1 MYDIGMVVSLCL
13 FCSEKAGLCFYAF
26 SVLTEGIFYSR
37 ISQYENTLSG
47 DAELSNVEKESYI
60 MAEMIEMMDFT
71 EETENAFEKTLTA
84 DEDADCVETESDEQ
98 ENMPDAEE
106 TELDDNRKVPE
117 IDFDRFLPILDFSK
131 VTDEQICDAACNK
144 LLCDSYFGINGFPV
158 IACFLWAY
166 NKAKDDLTFAKQVC
180 IKSKNFNKA
189 FEYLNK
195 TVMSRKSGTSG
206 GVGLDH
212 RQIFAILEEYFALDD
227 AEVARKEAEAEL
239 KRKKNAAKKAEKKGA
254 DKSKSKAKA
263 PKAAKPKKEEK
274 AETPQISF
282 DDLLGGV

>member
-1 MYDIGMVVSLCL
+1 
-13 FCSEKAGLCFYAF
+13 
-26 SVLTEGIFYSR
+26 
-37 ISQYENTLSG
+37 
-47 DAELSNVEKESYI
+47 

-71 EETENAFEKTLTA
+71 EETENTSEEASTA
-84 DEDADCVETESDEQ
+84 VEDADCVEKESNKPEKA
-98 ENMPDAEE
+98 PDAEE
-106 TELDDNRKVPE
+106 TELDDNQKVPE

-166 NKAKDDLTFAKQVC
+166 NKAKDDLEFAKQVC

-189 FEYLNK
+189 FEYLKK
-195 TVMSRKSGTSG
+195 TVMSCNAGASG

-227 AEVARKEAEAEL
+227 AEIARREAEAEL
-239 KRKKNAAKKAEKKGA
+239 KRKKSATKKAASKE
-254 DKSKSKAKA
+254 KSKPKAKA

-274 AETPQISF
+274 TETPQISF

>member
-1 MYDIGMVVSLCL
+1 MYDIGMALSLCL

-37 ISQYENTLSG
+37 NSQFEKTVSG
-47 DAELSNVEKESYI
+47 DAGLSNVEKESYI

-71 EETENAFEKTLTA
+71 EETENAFEEISTA

-131 VTDEQICDAACNK
+131 VTNEQICDAACNK
-144 LLCDSYFGINGFPV
+144 LLADSYFGINGFPV

-166 NKAKDDLTFAKQVC
+166 NKAKDDLEFAKQVC
-180 IKSKNFNKA
+180 IKSKDFNKA
-189 FEYLNK
+189 FEYLKK
-195 TVMSRKSGTSG
+195 TVMSCNAGASG

-227 AEVARKEAEAEL
+227 AEIARKEAEAEL
-239 KRKKNAAKKAEKKGA
+239 KRKKSATKKAA

-274 AETPQISF
+274 TETPQISF

>member
-1 MYDIGMVVSLCL
+1 
-13 FCSEKAGLCFYAF
+13 
-26 SVLTEGIFYSR
+26 
-37 ISQYENTLSG
+37 
-47 DAELSNVEKESYI
+47 

-71 EETENAFEKTLTA
+71 EETETA
-84 DEDADCVETESDEQ
+84 YEETSTAVEDADCVETESEKS
-98 ENMPDAEE
+98 ENTAEAENADPGTEE
-106 TELDDNRKVPE
+106 TAAEKADIETESGENLKVPE

-131 VTDEQICDAACNK
+131 VTDDQICDAACNK

-166 NKAKDDLTFAKQVC
+166 NKAKDDLKFAKQVC

-189 FEYLNK
+189 FEYLKK
-195 TVMSRKSGTSG
+195 TVMSCNAGASG

-212 RQIFAILEEYFALDD
+212 RQIFAIIEEYFALDD
-227 AEVARKEAEAEL
+227 AEIARKEAEAEL
-239 KRKKNAAKKAEKKGA
+239 KRKKSATKKAASKE
-254 DKSKSKAKA
+254 KSKPKAKA

-274 AETPQISF
+274 TETPQISF

>member
-13 FCSEKAGLCFYAF
+13 FSDKAGFCFHAF
-26 SVLTEGIFYSR
+26 SVFTEGIFYSR
-37 ISQYENTLSG
+37 NSQFEKTVSG
-47 DAELSNVEKESYI
+47 DAGLSNVEKESYI
-60 MAEMIEMMDFT
+60 MAEKIEMMD
-71 EETENAFEKTLTA
+71 L
-84 DEDADCVETESDEQ
+84 ESDEQ

-144 LLCDSYFGINGFPV
+144 LLADSYFGINGFPV

-166 NKAKDDLTFAKQVC
+166 NKAKDDLEFAKQVC

-189 FEYLNK
+189 FEYLKK
-195 TVMSRKSGTSG
+195 TVMSCNAGASG

-227 AEVARKEAEAEL
+227 AEIARKEAEAEL
-239 KRKKNAAKKAEKKGA
+239 KRKKSATKKAASKE
-254 DKSKSKAKA
+254 KSKPKAKA

-274 AETPQISF
+274 TETPQISF